1 MRKAF
6 SLTILLAVILLL
18 AVPAG
23 TVCAAAFGQKPVVAI
38 LPVLDNSS
46 QRSGRYASQAIE
58 ERLIGKFS
66 DGRYVVLYGQVL
78 LDGLKRE
85 GIEDLRSA
93 DPSSVQAALRRMK
106 VDYSIRT
113 ELMYVSLQQRLNFP
127 SALLLMKVWNA
138 TVPLFVNVMD
148 VNQGSALYD
157 STIIENGKH
166 EAVIG
171 FANQTSA
178 VKNALDKVLDR
189 LDREVSLPE

>member
-6 SLTILLAVILLL
+6 SLAILFAVIMLLVL
-18 AVPAG
+18 PAG
-23 TVCAAAFGQKPVVAI
+23 IANAASGSKPVVAI
-38 LPVLDNSS
+38 LPVLDSSS
-46 QRSGRYASQAIE
+46 QRSGRYASQTIE
-58 ERLIGKFS
+58 DRLVGKFS

-78 LDGLKRE
+78 LDGLRRE
-85 GIEDLRSA
+85 GIDDVKTA
-93 DPSSVQAALRRMK
+93 DPASVQAALRRMG

-113 ELMYVSLQQRLNFP
+113 ELMYVSLQQKVSLP
-127 SALLLMKVWNA
+127 SALLLIKVWNA

-148 VNQGSALYD
+148 VNQGVALYD
-157 STIIENGKH
+157 STIIETGKH